1 MPDFFWIAI
10 AVAASAAVLWSC
22 RPGRHSPDGA
32 AGKKPVTGER
42 DVAVHLV
49 ASRDGRAAGSL
60 LDNVV
65 QAAASINRGVG
76 LQTRLAAETS
86 DLQEALEA
94 ERTLLDAAY
103 SSAGSRDE
111 IELRRGRMSDEQRR
125 SYDQHVDELS
135 GLFEVHANDSPPPL
149 TYREPVFP
157 SGFPGLDGDMLL
169 AVTQR
174 VDTLQAER
182 CSYLKRVSDDVE
194 AAGLQ
199 RLFMDEISRLTGPE
213 AAEKVR
219 AVLSTLNPASRFSPP
234 RGDDPRR
241 KSRISAEEIRRLVD
255 GTAFDR
261 LDVASPRSSSM
272 LAQLVEASGPSP
284 PHRALAIRS
293 TATRIGVP
301 HLIHFTALDNL
312 RSILEHGVLP
322 VSGLRSA
329 GMSFHFNDKVRL
341 DGQIDAV
348 SLSIAHPNDRMFARC
363 RWQDRERRW
372 AVLVLS
378 PSILWT
384 ASAAFN
390 RHNAADA
397 RAAGLPLEKRM
408 SHAAF
413 MDMFS
418 PHDDLR
424 TRDEQNLRAYD
435 PTDVQAEVLVFGPIA
450 PNLIEAIV
458 LDAEMDL
465 SAAGIA
471 AGDRRVEVHADGTR
485 FLGARSFARRGGW
498 AF

>member
-1 MPDFFWIAI
+1 MPERFWIAI
-10 AVAASAAVLWSC
+10 AVAASVTVLWLC
-22 RPGRHSPDGA
+22 RLGRRSPDGA
-32 AGKKPVTGER
+32 TEKTSGTGQR

-49 ASRDGRAAGSL
+49 APRDGRAAGSL
-60 LDNVV
+60 FDSVV
-65 QAAASINRGVG
+65 QAAASMNRSVEV
-76 LQTRLAAETS
+76 QTRLAAETA
-86 DLQEALEA
+86 DLQRALEA
-94 ERTLLDAAY
+94 ERTLLDAAH
-103 SSAGSRDE
+103 SSARSRDK
-111 IELRRGRMSDEQRR
+111 IEFRRGGMSDEQRR
-125 SYDQHVDELS
+125 SYDQHVDDLS
-135 GLFEVHANDSPPPL
+135 GLFESLGNEPSPPL

-157 SGFPGLDGDMLL
+157 SGYAGLDEDVLL

-182 CSYLKRVSDDVE
+182 CIYLKRVSDDVE

-199 RLFMDEISRLTGPE
+199 RLFMDEISSLAGAE
-213 AAEKVR
+213 AAEKLR
-219 AVLSTLNPASRFSPP
+219 AVLSKLNPASRFSPP
-234 RGDDPRR
+234 GGDEPGR

-261 LDVASPRSSSM
+261 LDVAPRSSSSM
-272 LAQLVEASGPSP
+272 LAQLVETSGPSP
-284 PHRALAIRS
+284 SHRALAIRS

-301 HLIHFTALDNL
+301 YLIHFTALDNL
-312 RSILEHGVLP
+312 RSILEHGILP

-329 GMSFHFNDKVRL
+329 GMSFHFNDRIRL

-363 RWQDRERRW
+363 RWQDRQRRW

-397 RAAGLPLEKRM
+397 RAAGLPLETRM

-413 MDMFS
+413 MDMFR

-424 TRDEQNLRAYD
+424 TRDEQNLRTHD

-465 SAAGIA
+465 SAGGIA
-471 AGDRRVEVHADGTR
+471 AGDRRVEVHADGMG
-485 FLGARSFARRGGW
+485 FMGARSFARRGEW